1 MTPRQFAKL
10 CRAVAAGPIGVD
22 LADMPPP
29 VDLASL
35 ADRLES
41 GDLAGAFRYVY
52 SQARKD
58 GLSQAMSLAGSGH
71 LRQGKDGPVIEPNKS
86 DDDLRELF
94 QWAYQAKIQR
104 AEMHRMI
111 VAGGDY
117 VISGHPVRINPRRK
131 RINPRRKEKADEVLT
146 NWTFRSTRGRKRKL
160 E

>member
-1 MTPRQFAKL
+1 
-10 CRAVAAGPIGVD
+10 
-22 LADMPPP
+22 
-29 VDLASL
+29 
-35 ADRLES
+35 
-41 GDLAGAFRYVY
+41 VY
-52 SQARKD
+52 AEARKD

-111 VAGGDY
+111 VDGGTY
-117 VISGHPVRINPRRK
+117 VISGHPVRINPRR
-131 RINPRRKEKADEVLT
+131 IEKADEVLT
-146 NWTFRSTRGRKRKL
+146 NWTFRSTRGRKRRL